1 MKTKTLLLG
10 LIFGLISL
18 IGYSQADKKNDFK
31 FPDYVGYVNDFEGIF
46 TQDQIKE
53 LNDIISK
60 QEKETTN
67 EIAIVSITSFEPYET
82 LFDYSLDLANNWG
95 IGKKDKDN
103 GIAIVFGKQIRQIR
117 IQVGY
122 GLENKL
128 KDEEAKKII
137 DNIIIPEFKKG
148 DFFIGIKN
156 GLIEIINEIK

>member
-1 MKTKTLLLG
+1 L
-10 LIFGLISL
+10 S
-18 IGYSQADKKNDFK
+18 
-31 FPDYVGYVNDFEGIF
+31 
-46 TQDQIKE
+46 
-53 LNDIISK
+53 DIISK
-60 QEKETTN
+60 HEKETTN
-67 EIAIVSITSFEPYET
+67 EIVIVSITSFAPYET

-148 DFFIGIKN
+148 DFYAGIRN
-156 GLIEIINEIK
+156 GLIAIIDEIK